1 MLDKLFYRIC
11 WAIIW
16 IVVAACVWM
25 EIQIQL
31 EFIEIR
37 KNLRESREIHE
48 RIMRRL

>member
-1 MLDKLFYRIC
+1 MIDKLFYRFC
-11 WAIIW
+11 WLIIW

-37 KNLRESREIHE
+37 KNLRESRETIN
-48 RIMRRL
+48 RMDLR

>member
-1 MLDKLFYRIC
+1 MLDKLFYRFC
-11 WAIIW
+11 WLIIW

-37 KNLRESREIHE
+37 KNLRESREHHE
-48 RIMRRL
+48 RMGRL